1 MSRYLFNDE
10 QLFSNIIVSTNSTV
24 LTICAAHRDLPMTMK
39 SAFYPILGDKIF
51 GWMGDLL
58 DIVSVATTLFGVC
71 TSLGLGVKQ
80 LNTGFSRLNSKIDES
95 FQNQVR

>member
-1 MSRYLFNDE
+1 
-10 QLFSNIIVSTNSTV
+10 
-24 LTICAAHRDLPMTMK
+24 MTMK

-80 LNTGFSRLNSKIDES
+80 LNTGFARLNSNIDES
-95 FQNQVR
+95 FENQVRTRLR